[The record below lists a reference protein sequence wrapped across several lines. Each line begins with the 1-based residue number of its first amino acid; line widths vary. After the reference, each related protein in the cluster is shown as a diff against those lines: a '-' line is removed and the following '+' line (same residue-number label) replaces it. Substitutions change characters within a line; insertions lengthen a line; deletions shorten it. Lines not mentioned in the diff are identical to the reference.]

1 MKQNF
6 RAVILDFDGTIGDT
20 RSLIVRTMQQTIAEL
35 GLPART
41 DDECAAMIGLPLK
54 QTFTELIPM
63 DDATGDRCEAVYR
76 RIFTVNNH
84 PGVVPVFPNVI
95 ETIRRMHASGLLVT
109 IASSRF
115 RPSLTAFVED
125 MGLSAY
131 IPYILSAADVEHAK
145 PAPDMVVKTLADNG
159 LRPDEAVVVG
169 DTVFDIGMAHAAGVK
184 AVGVT
189 YGNGRREDLTA
200 ACAEWV
206 IDDFG
211 ELCGIVGCMPNSR

>member
-1 MKQNF
+1 M
-6 RAVILDFDGTIGDT
+6 
-20 RSLIVRTMQQTIAEL
+20 
-35 GLPART
+35 
-41 DDECAAMIGLPLK
+41 
-54 QTFTELIPM
+54 
-63 DDATGDRCEAVYR
+63 
-76 RIFTVNNH
+76 
-84 PGVVPVFPNVI
+84 FPNVI